1 MIPVWVIGRYLK
13 DDKQLRRFPSPS
25 IAAFTPLW
33 SMWQSWKGTQT
44 IEICKVHEKL
54 GPVVRIAP
62 NHISFTDPRAYK
74 DIYGHGA
81 PLVKD
86 DFYAHIAE
94 GNPSVAQATEKAV
107 HSAKRRAL
115 AHIFSAKEITAM
127 EPRVVATTNKLCAA
141 IRTKISGR
149 SVGPHDQTCAVISND
164 NSVTFDVRPWINMF
178 TYDAISSMVFTNEY
192 GFLNKGNDLCSSIDR
207 AGKKKV
213 VHAMDSF
220 HSASRY
226 NTITAQLPLPFYKL
240 CRQFLFWVHG
250 NKAGGY
256 FGGMSRSQVRQR
268 LQNEPA
274 QPDLFSS
281 FPTRATEKHPEPMQ
295 EDELV
300 AECATMLD
308 AGNDTTQT
316 TLVNC
321 IFHLAANP
329 DKQQKLYNALTLAL
343 HIEGKFKEGGKD
355 FYIPNAKQ
363 IQDIPYLRA
372 VLEESWRCRPPV
384 ARGLPRRTTGEGTT
398 IAGHFIPA
406 GVTVSA
412 PIYAV
417 HRSEALF
424 RRPLDF
430 IPERWIPDEEFGKNE
445 QEAKNL
451 KEYCIP
457 FSLGPRACIGR
468 NLAYMEVSIVVA
480 ALVLNFEWEL
490 AYKDSDMPMIERF
503 NYNPKELIVKAKV
516 RD

>member
-1 MIPVWVIGRYLK
+1 
-13 DDKQLRRFPSPS
+13 
-25 IAAFTPLW
+25 
-33 SMWQSWKGTQT
+33 MWQSWKGTQT
-44 IEICKVHEKL
+44 IEICKAHEKL

-62 NHISFTDPRAYK
+62 NHVSFTDPRAYK

-115 AHIFSAKEITAM
+115 AHVFSAKEITAM
-127 EPRVVATTNKLCAA
+127 EPRVVATTKNLCAA
-141 IRTKISGR
+141 IRTKISGP
-149 SVGPHDQTCAVISND
+149 SVGQHDQTYADISND
-164 NSVTFDVRPWINMF
+164 KSVIFDIRPWVNMF
-178 TYDAISSMVFTNEY
+178 TYDAISSMMFTNEY
-192 GFLNKGNDLCSSIDR
+192 GFLKKGNDLCSSTDG
-207 AGKKKV
+207 AGNINV

-226 NTITAQLPLPFYKL
+226 NTITAQLPLPFYKI
-240 CRQFLFWVHG
+240 CRRLLFWVHG
-250 NKAGGY
+250 NKSGGY
-256 FGGMSRSQVRQR
+256 FGGMSRSQVQKR
-268 LQNEPA
+268 LHNEPA

-281 FPTRATEKHPEPMQ
+281 FPTRPTEKRPEPMQ
-295 EDELV
+295 ENELV

-316 TLVNC
+316 TLTNC
-321 IFHLAANP
+321 IFHLASNP
-329 DKQQKLYNALTLAL
+329 DKQQKLYDALTSAL
-343 HIEGKFKEGGKD
+343 NIDDKERGNGTE
-355 FYIPNAKQ
+355 FYVPNARE
-363 IQDIPYLRA
+363 IQEIPYLRA

-384 ARGLPRRTTGEGTT
+384 ARGLPRRTTGQGTT
-398 IAGHFIPA
+398 IAGHFIPPD
-406 GVTVSA
+406 VTVSA
-412 PIYAV
+412 PIYAL
-417 HRSEALF
+417 HRNETLF

-430 IPERWIPDEEFGKNE
+430 IPERWLPDEEFGKDE

-468 NLAYMEVSIVVA
+468 NLAYMEVSIVIA

-490 AYKDSDMPMIERF
+490 ADERVDMPMIERF
-503 NYNPKELIVKAKV
+503 NYNPKELMVKGKV
-516 RD
+516 RG